1 MTNSFGKHPLAEK
14 ICRVL
19 RFTHYLSQ
27 RFIYAGILGL
37 IMLLANE
44 ASYAEGCHPVQL
56 SLVTPVQ
63 VVPKEDAVC
72 GVRLDLLW
80 GNNKAVWGIDLGL
93 TNGAGELKGIEM
105 GGLVNVLKGLDEA
118 PSTRS
123 WGLQAAGLV
132 NSNAKTPFIGFQ
144 MAGLVN
150 DHDNGAFTGIQVAG
164 LANDNDKSSFN
175 GIQVAL
181 FSNQNYES
189 EVTGIQLA
197 LFNQAQKLNGIQIG
211 LANGVSA
218 AEGTTGVL
226 SAVEIVLLPV
236 MIFHDAF
243 SGRGSQS
250 YNPHPILYNDPK
262 ARQGA
267 EANGIQV
274 GLITNLTGVLK
285 GFQIS
290 PFFNLAEQSMNGGQ
304 VSLLLNSAGDTQGF
318 QAAVISNVVQ
328 RNMDGLQVGMVN
340 VAGQDVTGAQIGI
353 INICKNLKG
362 VQIGAVNVVSGRFP
376 RSVFF
381 APFINM
387 GF

>member
-14 ICRVL
+14 ICSIL
-19 RFTHYLSQ
+19 RFTHCLSQ

-72 GVRLDLLW
+72 GVRFDLLW
-80 GNNKAVWGIDLGL
+80 GDNKAVWGLDAGL
-93 TNGAGELKGIEM
+93 TNGAGGLKGIEV
-105 GGLVNVLKGLDEA
+105 GGLVNVLKGPKDA
-118 PSTRS
+118 PSTQS

-132 NSNAKTPFIGFQ
+132 NSNTKAPFIGFQ

-150 DHDNGAFTGIQVAG
+150 DHDNGTFTGIQVAG
-164 LANDNDKSSFN
+164 LANDNDKSSF
-175 GIQVAL
+175 GGVQVAL
-181 FSNQNYES
+181 FSNQNFQS
-189 EVTGIQLA
+189 EVTGIQLS
-197 LFNQAQKLNGIQIG
+197 LFNQAQKLNGLQIG

-218 AEGTTGVL
+218 AEGVFGL
-226 SAVEIVLLPV
+226 V
-236 MIFHDAF
+236 MIPLDILVSLSLGH
-243 SGRGSQS
+243 
-250 YNPHPILYNDPK
+250 NPDPVHQLISDPK
-262 ARQGA
+262 ARQDA
-267 EANGIQV
+267 AVNGVQV
-274 GLITNLTGVLK
+274 GLITNLTKSLK

-304 VSLLLNSAGDTQGF
+304 VSLLLNSAGDTQDF

-340 VAGQDVTGAQIGI
+340 VAGQDVTGVQIGI

-362 VQIGAVNVVSGRFP
+362 VQIGAVNVVWGRFP
-376 RSVFF
+376 NSVFF
-381 APFINM
+381 APLINM